1 VAGRSRLSNAGVRAR
16 LAALLVLVLLVH
28 AVALD
33 WFARE
38 LEQSPVLRPLATPM
52 FTRVLQPAAPVV
64 PPPPAPS
71 PQPAVRAKP
80 QGSAMTSAA
89 RGTPAAERAPK
100 ATRGPSPEPTPQPA
114 PEPSTEA
121 GAEPAVASAPST
133 PASAAESMAAP
144 ASDVVTRTPEA
155 SPAIATPSAAAASA
169 APRTTPDGWPADTRL
184 NYRLTG
190 NFRGELHGTARV
202 QWQREAER
210 YQTRVEID
218 LTLLASVVLTSQGDV
233 TPQGLVPR
241 AYEESRRGGPRGV
254 RLGNENIMLNNGI
267 SVPRP
272 AGVQDTAS
280 QFVELSHRFSTGKDK
295 LEVGRSVSF
304 WMARPGAVDFWTY
317 DIVASE
323 TLRTPQLGP
332 IETFHLKPRPIANP
346 RGNITAEM
354 WFAPSLQ
361 YLPVRIRVKMG
372 EEAHVDLMVVNIE
385 QR

>member
-1 VAGRSRLSNAGVRAR
+1 VAGRSRLSRPGVRAR

-28 AVALD
+28 ALALD

-38 LEQSPVLRPLATPM
+38 LEHSPVLRPLATPM
-52 FTRVLQPAAPVV
+52 FTRLLQPETPVAAPAPAPAVQ
-64 PPPPAPS
+64 PPA
-71 PQPAVRAKP
+71 RAKP
-80 QGSAMTSAA
+80 DRPAMTSTS
-89 RGTPAAERAPK
+89 RRKPAAERSVESTPE
-100 ATRGPSPEPTPQPA
+100 PSPRPTPEPTTDPD
-114 PEPSTEA
+114 
-121 GAEPAVASAPST
+121 AEPAVAAAPSA
-133 PASAAESMAAP
+133 PASAAEATSALP
-144 ASDVVTRTPEA
+144 PSQTEVVDSTPEA
-155 SPAIATPSAAAASA
+155 SPTIATPSAAPTTAS
-169 APRTTPDGWPADTRL
+169 TDDWPADTRL
-184 NYRLTG
+184 NYRLSG
-190 NFRGELHGTARV
+190 NFRGDLHGTARV
-202 QWQREAER
+202 QWQRQGET
-210 YQTRVEID
+210 YQTSVEID
-218 LTLLASVVLTSQGDV
+218 LTFLASVVLTSQGEV

-254 RLGNENIMLNNGI
+254 RLGNENIMLNNGV

-272 AGVQDTAS
+272 SGVQDTAS

-304 WMARPGAVDFWTY
+304 WMARPGAVDLWTY
-317 DIVASE
+317 DVVALD
-323 TLRTPQLGP
+323 TLQTPELGP
-332 IETFHLKPRPIANP
+332 IDAFHLKPRPIANP